1 MIDCYFVNTPNGR
14 KVSIML
20 AETALPHR
28 LIRGDAARST
38 ISARLPKHQ
47 PERSAARDR

>member
-1 MIDCYFVNTPNGR
+1 MIDSYFVNTPNGR

-28 LIRGDAARST
+28 VIRGTAARSIT
-38 ISARLPKHQ
+38 
-47 PERSAARDR
+47 